1 MTHGM
6 RHGHSGTLGVFA
18 IVAAIAFAFGIR
30 TARIVVGTALLA
42 GVAFFGYVIFC
53 VWMGMI

>member
-1 MTHGM
+1 MTRGM
-6 RHGHSGTLGVFA
+6 HHGHGGTLGIFA

-42 GVAFFGYVIFC
+42 GVTFFGYVIFC
-53 VWMGMI
+53 VAMGRI